1 MKRKET
7 IYKTILNI
15 IILVFVL
22 IALYPLILMIFGS
35 LKTSEELSANPAG
48 FPKAATLMNYFKLF
62 TASGSMIIRSLGNSV
77 FIAVVTTV
85 LTLLFASM
93 AAYAFAKCKFKGNK
107 ILFGMLLATMMV
119 PMELTMPPLY
129 IMFSKVKMLN
139 SYSVQILP
147 FVANVF
153 ALFMMKQFM
162 AGIPDEI
169 IEAARI
175 DGSGHWKI
183 YSRIIVPCSAPVMS
197 ALGILVFLGRWGEY
211 LWPSMMISKAE
222 YSPIMQILPILS
234 DGSGNMRSI
243 PWEIILSGCAVVTI
257 PVIIVFFIFQD
268 KFMSSATLGAV
279 KG

>member
-1 MKRKET
+1 MKKKNT
-7 IYKTILNI
+7 VYKIILNVTM
-15 IILVFVL
+15 LLFVI
-22 IALYPLILMIFGS
+22 IALYPLVLMVLGS
-35 LKTSEELSANPAG
+35 LKTSEELSANPSG
-48 FPKAATLMNYFKLF
+48 FPRAATLTNYYRLF
-62 TASGSMIIRSLGNSV
+62 TASGSMIIRSLGNSI
-77 FIAVVTTV
+77 FIAVITTA

-93 AAYAFAKCKFKGNK
+93 AAYAFAKCQFKGKNV
-107 ILFGMLLATMMV
+107 LFAMLLATMMI

-147 FVANVF
+147 FIANVF

-162 AGIPDEI
+162 SGIPDEV

-175 DGSGHWKI
+175 DGAGHWKI
-183 YSRIIVPCSAPVMS
+183 YAGIVVPCSAPVMS

-211 LWPSMMISKAE
+211 LWPSIMISKAE
-222 YSPIMQILPILS
+222 YSPIMQILPILG